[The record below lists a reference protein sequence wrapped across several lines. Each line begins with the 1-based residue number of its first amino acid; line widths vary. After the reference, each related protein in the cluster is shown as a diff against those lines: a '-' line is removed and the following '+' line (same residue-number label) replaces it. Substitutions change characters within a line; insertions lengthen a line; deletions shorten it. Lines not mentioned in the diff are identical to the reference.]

1 MTSSVPVVVTTP
13 TKTLYATDCTGSINQ
28 ESTTLASSLTSN
40 AFVTTSV
47 LVESTL
53 PPSTFVMESSAT
65 LADGSVVETVVTFMS
80 TLPATQV
87 YVPSM
92 VPTSTASHGSKTNAM
107 PIVAS
112 VLGGFFGLIA
122 IVAFI
127 WWFCRR
133 RRYSWDDIF
142 EKEDYRDNHDVA
154 APIPIRRQRDH
165 SKLDLSAEPKPYQY
179 GLVGH
184 VVAPA
189 ESGSPPGSPR
199 TLPHSRNT
207 SLSAVPLLEGSSLGR
222 ASRPTTAET
231 VQFGQM
237 QRETVHGHSSAN
249 TRISNYSISSSA
261 PLIDVQSNTHTTSN
275 SSRSGHGGAAGSLDG
290 SDRPI
295 SPMHERR
302 VLQVINDHSPSSPT
316 TPRPNAS
323 KTHVPSGSSGNV
335 IIHTDGG
342 RVAGGSSS
350 EPPPYSL

>member
-1 MTSSVPVVVTTP
+1 MLITLSVATGYHYEQVPVTSSVPVVVTTP

-127 WWFCRR
+127 WWFWYALFPCL
-133 RRYSWDDIF
+133 DIVTI
-142 EKEDYRDNHDVA
+142 DTNG
-154 APIPIRRQRDH
+154 IPQPTA
-165 SKLDLSAEPKPYQY
+165 SV
-179 GLVGH
+179 LVG
-184 VVAPA
+184 
-189 ESGSPPGSPR
+189 
-199 TLPHSRNT
+199 
-207 SLSAVPLLEGSSLGR
+207 
-222 ASRPTTAET
+222 
-231 VQFGQM
+231 
-237 QRETVHGHSSAN
+237 
-249 TRISNYSISSSA
+249 
-261 PLIDVQSNTHTTSN
+261 
-275 SSRSGHGGAAGSLDG
+275 
-290 SDRPI
+290 
-295 SPMHERR
+295 
-302 VLQVINDHSPSSPT
+302 
-316 TPRPNAS
+316 
-323 KTHVPSGSSGNV
+323 
-335 IIHTDGG
+335 
-342 RVAGGSSS
+342 
-350 EPPPYSL
+350 